1 MSENNVLQPRGSG
14 VASASY
20 PALIAVFGLVVLLY
34 ALVMFSPLWRPGAIL
49 FNTDDNVGSLTDRRA
64 AMPESFWR
72 GWHDRT
78 FLGARAPDIPT
89 WTNLLI
95 WALPT
100 RWVHNWIYAAH
111 LTLASV
117 FLALFLRRRG
127 IGPAGWAVAAL
138 TAFWLGSTFT
148 LVYAGHLGKFGV
160 VLFAALFLWRAEI
173 AATTRRGVAA
183 RAALA
188 GGALGA
194 MFLEQS
200 DVALLFAVA
209 LGPYLLHR
217 LYAVWGWDARQWAR
231 RLIPVLGVSLLIAFH
246 PLWTGYSAFVRGTTA
261 AQSDRNEQW
270 EFITQWSWPPEE
282 TIDFIAP
289 GFMGW
294 RSDEPAGPYCGR
306 MGRSRGWESGRGV
319 MNFKLENQYIGI
331 LPLALAIAAIA
342 LARRKSEADALSP
355 NRRGETFFWTAVAA
369 ATFLLALGKF
379 TPLYDIVLRIPALSA
394 IRGPVKWLQPFQF
407 AVGILAAFA
416 SDRFWPLNGN
426 RAPVG
431 PPRGLAI
438 GLLSLA
444 GLLGLIGLGLWVG
457 RAAAASRLA
466 GAGWGEWGEVIARTR
481 AVAALHGAGLALVA
495 GLLLWPRADG
505 RSTVPGS
512 LCAVLVPL
520 LMAADARWLSRHYV
534 QRLPPSLIADNAVT
548 RILNEEMGP
557 DRAALVTPAGFYG
570 AWLTFLFPYQQIRVL
585 NFTQMPRM
593 PAEVRAFLERVAGDP
608 VRYWRLSGVRHIL
621 APPAVW
627 AEIQRDSTRRDQ
639 FSLRLA
645 FEPLPAPDG
654 EGITVRESDAN
665 APAAHVLLRL
675 QPPQARFAIVTRW
688 RTLDDNAALAALGD
702 PGRPPLEEALLSP
715 EAGVPDGAFE
725 PSPENSVEVISTRP
739 GRNEL
744 VVTAASPVCV
754 RIADRYDPYWRVS
767 INGQPGAVLR
777 ADYLFQAVLVP
788 AGRHHVILEYS
799 PPHFS
804 LGVLGVGL
812 FLCLASGVYLGLG
825 RVNAGESS

>member
-1 MSENNVLQPRGSG
+1 MSNHNESQARGSG
-14 VASASY
+14 VLSASH

-49 FNTDDNVGSLTDRRA
+49 FNTDDNIGSLTDRRA
-64 AMPESFWR
+64 ALPESLWR
-72 GWHDRT
+72 GWQDRT
-78 FLGARAPDIPT
+78 FLGSRAPDMPT

-100 RWVHNWIYAAH
+100 PWVHNWIYAAH

-127 IGPAGWAVAAL
+127 VGPAGWAVAAL

-160 VLFAALFLWRAEI
+160 VLFAALFLWRAEV
-173 AATTRRGVAA
+173 AATARQGVGA
-183 RAALA
+183 RSALA

-209 LGPYLLHR
+209 LGPYLLYR
-217 LYAVWGWDARQWAR
+217 LYAVGGWDAREWAR
-231 RLIPVLGVSLLIAFH
+231 RLVPVLGVALLLAFH
-246 PLWTGYSAFVRGTTA
+246 PLWNGYGAFVRGTAA
-261 AQSDRNEQW
+261 AQADRNERW

-294 RSDEPAGPYCGR
+294 RSEEPAGPYWGR
-306 MGRSRGWESGRGV
+306 MGRARG
-319 MNFKLENQYIGI
+319 MLNFKLENQYIGI

-416 SDRFWPLNGN
+416 VERLWPLSSD
-426 RAPVG
+426 RAPVS
-431 PPRGLAI
+431 PPRRLAV

-444 GLLGLIGLGLWVG
+444 GMLGLVGLGLWVG

-481 AVAALHGAGLALVA
+481 AVAALHGAGLSLVA
-495 GLLLWPRADG
+495 GLLLWPRDN
-505 RSTVPGS
+505 GS
-512 LCAVLVPL
+512 SLAPAWLCAALAPL
-520 LMAADARWLSRHYV
+520 LMAVDARWLSRHYV

-548 RILNEEMGP
+548 RILKEELGP
-557 DRAALVTPAGFYG
+557 DRAALVTPTGFYG

-593 PAEVRAFLERVAGDP
+593 PVDVRSFLERLSGDP
-608 VRYWRLSGVRHIL
+608 VRFWRLCGVSHVL
-621 APPAVW
+621 APPGFW
-627 AEIQRDSTRRDQ
+627 RDIERDTAQRDQ

-645 FEPLPAPDG
+645 FEPCPAPDG
-654 EGITVRESDAN
+654 EGFTVRESDLN
-665 APAAHVLLRL
+665 APTAHVLLRL

-702 PGRPPLEEALLSP
+702 PGRPPLEEVLLSP

-725 PSPENSVEVISTRP
+725 PSPENSVEVISTRA

-744 VVTAASPVCV
+744 AVTAASPVCL
-754 RIADRYDPYWRVS
+754 RIADRFDSYWRVT

-788 AGRHHVILEYS
+788 AGQHRVILEYR
-799 PPHFS
+799 PPLFS

-812 FLCLASGVYLGLG
+812 FLCLASGVYLGIG
-825 RVNAGESS
+825 RVKAGGSS